1 MNYKFRNRI
10 FSGLLWSCGERM
22 TAQLVSFLVSIILAR
37 MVTPRE
43 YGVIALVMIFISIG
57 NIFVTDGFGNALV
70 QKQNAD
76 TIDFSSVFLF
86 SLILSVLL
94 YGLLYWIS
102 PFIAEFYD
110 LPVLKNVIR
119 IMGIRIILA
128 SVNTVQR
135 AYISKKMEFRKFF
148 FSTIIGTII
157 SAITGILMAYKG
169 YGVWALV
176 IQYLTNSLIDTTIL
190 SVTSGWKIS
199 FKFSFKRLK
208 PLISYGWGIFAVALM
223 NALYSNLR
231 NFVIGKRFSTDDLAY
246 STKGQQFPGLV
257 AANINNSI
265 NAVLFPAV
273 SMVQED
279 KNKMLSVTRRMIQIE
294 TFFVGPLLFG
304 LAAVSPLCIRLLLT
318 EKWLQCVPYLKIMCG
333 VYVLQPIQMASIQ
346 AMKAMGYS
354 ELYFRLDIIKKAV
367 ALIILFIAVFYY
379 NSVFD
384 IVMSALAAEIC
395 ATIINFP
402 VNKKLIAYGYLEQI
416 RDVLSPLI
424 ASAFMY
430 WIVTFVNQKVEWMES
445 DILRLGV
452 LVVFG
457 CMAYILICYMMKL
470 DSLFYIFNFIK
481 EKKEGGKL

>member
-1 MNYKFRNRI
+1 
-10 FSGLLWSCGERM
+10 M

-223 NALYSNLR
+223 NALY
-231 NFVIGKRFSTDDLAY
+231 
-246 STKGQQFPGLV
+246 
-257 AANINNSI
+257 
-265 NAVLFPAV
+265 
-273 SMVQED
+273 
-279 KNKMLSVTRRMIQIE
+279 
-294 TFFVGPLLFG
+294 
-304 LAAVSPLCIRLLLT
+304 
-318 EKWLQCVPYLKIMCG
+318 
-333 VYVLQPIQMASIQ
+333 
-346 AMKAMGYS
+346 
-354 ELYFRLDIIKKAV
+354 
-367 ALIILFIAVFYY
+367 
-379 NSVFD
+379 
-384 IVMSALAAEIC
+384 
-395 ATIINFP
+395 
-402 VNKKLIAYGYLEQI
+402 
-416 RDVLSPLI
+416 
-424 ASAFMY
+424 
-430 WIVTFVNQKVEWMES
+430 
-445 DILRLGV
+445 
-452 LVVFG
+452 
-457 CMAYILICYMMKL
+457 
-470 DSLFYIFNFIK
+470 
-481 EKKEGGKL
+481 